1 MPASFCEKTRF
12 DFQKDVDYYS
22 YGYSY
27 YIQGGGVMKTVQMTL
42 DENLIASVD
51 RVAKRLGTTRSAFTR
66 QALKT
71 ALTEVRMNEL
81 ERRHREGYKRKPVK
95 HEEFGVW
102 EAEQVWVEP

>member
-1 MPASFCEKTRF
+1 
-12 DFQKDVDYYS
+12 
-22 YGYSY
+22 
-27 YIQGGGVMKTVQMTL
+27 MKTVQMTL

-71 ALTEVRMNEL
+71 ALREVRMNEL
-81 ERRHREGYKRKPVK
+81 ERKHREGYKRKPVK
-95 HEEFGVW
+95 HGEFEDW